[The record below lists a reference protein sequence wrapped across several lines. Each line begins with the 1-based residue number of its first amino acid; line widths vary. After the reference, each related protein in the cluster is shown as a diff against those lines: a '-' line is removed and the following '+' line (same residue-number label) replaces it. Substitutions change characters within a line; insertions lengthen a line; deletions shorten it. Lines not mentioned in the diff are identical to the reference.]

1 MKFTVIGAGGF
12 IGSALVDALRSNGM
26 KVHAPAKGQELADP
40 KPGHV
45 IFAAGVT
52 ADFRTRPFDAVEA
65 NTALPSKILRHGQ
78 FDSFLYLS
86 STRIYRN
93 ATGGTESTDIY
104 VNPNDAEQL
113 YDLTKL
119 AGEAVCRA
127 SGRAGVRV
135 ARLSNV
141 IGSNLNSNTFVGQI
155 IKDACTNGHVTLKSS
170 LDSSKDYVL
179 LADVVA
185 VLPRIAVEGSSFCYN
200 VASGVNLTHQAIL
213 VEVLRASGATSSV
226 MESAPRSISTSI
238 DISRIAGEFSFKPSP
253 VLPAISEL
261 VNEYRK
267 MMAC

>member
-1 MKFTVIGAGGF
+1 MKFTVIGASGF
-12 IGSALVDALRSNGM
+12 IGSALVDALRASGM
-26 KVHAPAKGQELADP
+26 AVHAPARGQELADAEL
-40 KPGHV
+40 GHV

-65 NTALPSKILRHGQ
+65 NTTLPSELLRDGR

-86 STRIYRN
+86 SARIYRN
-93 ATGGTESTDIY
+93 ATEGSESADIS
-104 VNPNDAEQL
+104 VNPADAEQL

-119 AGEAVCRA
+119 TGEAVCRA
-127 SGRAGVRV
+127 SGRPGVRV

-141 IGSNLNSNTFVGQI
+141 VGNNFNSNTFVGQI
-155 IKDACTNGHVTLKSS
+155 VKDACTDGHVALRSS

-185 VLPRIAVEGSSFCYN
+185 VLPRIAVEGTSFCYN
-200 VASGVNLTHQAIL
+200 VASGVNLTHEAVL
-213 VEVLRASGATSSV
+213 AEVLRASGATSSV
-226 MESAPRSISTSI
+226 LESAPRSISTAV

-253 VLPAISEL
+253 VLPAIGEL

-267 MMAC
+267 TMAC